1 MSKINR
7 KRSNKQDK
15 EWIKY
20 FQHEKGYKIELQYQ
34 VKVNKIEAHS
44 PTGHIHTALHTAE
57 HQVQT
62 IMRVL
67 VK

>member
-1 MSKINR
+1 MNKINR
-7 KRSNKQDK
+7 KRSCQQDK
-15 EWIKY
+15 EWTKY
-20 FQHEKGYKIELQYQ
+20 CQHERGYKIELQYQ
-34 VKVNKIEAHS
+34 VKVNKIEVHS
-44 PTGHIHTALHTAE
+44 PTGHIQTALHTAD